1 MRGIR
6 RRSIRFRLTAWYACI
21 LAIAIAGFAV
31 ATFAILSRQLDTN
44 ADERLAST
52 ALSIQQNSR
61 ISAYEGE
68 LVLNFPLLDQFRI
81 AGYFIEGYRYPT
93 TVDSG
98 PSFFYKSNNLGD
110 YDLPLRTE
118 TKSEHGVDF
127 FTTTIGGENIRAA
140 KVEAFVPNSDTSL
153 GQIIVGISTS
163 QLDHTIEQLKT
174 TILFGSVAAIIFA
187 VMGGWFLAGRSLR
200 PVERMRQEAREIAEE
215 GSPGILLAERIDDPG
230 TDDELSRLAQTFNSL
245 LERIEQ
251 AFANERRFIADASHE
266 LRTPLTAIRGNVD
279 VLLMQARRSPD
290 SSPEQIEA
298 LEDAQREIGRMGRLL
313 EDLLMLARADASM
326 HEPVGAPQIVSVA
339 EETKRAIR
347 TAEALSPGRSI
358 AFQSPGDPLVAA
370 DPDRLQQVVL
380 ILLDNAIRHSASDS
394 EISIR
399 VAEQNEEAVL
409 AIEDHGE
416 GIAPEHLAHIFERFY
431 RADGARAR
439 SQGGTGLGLS
449 IAQALVRQVGGDV
462 SAVSTPGEGS
472 TFTVRIPL
480 APAAPGD

>member
-1 MRGIR
+1 
-6 RRSIRFRLTAWYACI
+6 
-21 LAIAIAGFAV
+21 
-31 ATFAILSRQLDTN
+31 
-44 ADERLAST
+44 
-52 ALSIQQNSR
+52 
-61 ISAYEGE
+61 
-68 LVLNFPLLDQFRI
+68 
-81 AGYFIEGYRYPT
+81 
-93 TVDSG
+93 
-98 PSFFYKSNNLGD
+98 
-110 YDLPLRTE
+110 
-118 TKSEHGVDF
+118 
-127 FTTTIGGENIRAA
+127 
-140 KVEAFVPNSDTSL
+140 
-153 GQIIVGISTS
+153 
-163 QLDHTIEQLKT
+163 
-174 TILFGSVAAIIFA
+174 
-187 VMGGWFLAGRSLR
+187 
-200 PVERMRQEAREIAEE
+200 
-215 GSPGILLAERIDDPG
+215 
-230 TDDELSRLAQTFNSL
+230 
-245 LERIEQ
+245 
-251 AFANERRFIADASHE
+251 
-266 LRTPLTAIRGNVD
+266 
-279 VLLMQARRSPD
+279 MQARRSPD
-290 SSPEQIEA
+290 SSSEQIEA

-339 EETKRAIR
+339 EETRRAIR

-449 IAQALVRQVGGDV
+449 IAQALVRQLGGDV

-480 APAAPGD
+480 APTAPGD